1 MQRCFEEIFR
11 RINTRRESLEMFF
24 EEDKLNENDCTDK
37 EEYNIKSAYFEIYNE
52 QIIDLLRGSG
62 DESPVPDLSPVN
74 I

>member
-1 MQRCFEEIFR
+1 
-11 RINTRRESLEMFF
+11 MFF